1 MPGETGDF
9 YSVRDAQPDRRGLIT
24 CPVLPIS
31 GGAVF
36 PEIVTTLYLDTRQ
49 ALLAAESSRSKLGTV
64 IGLLRRDGGDGE
76 PDTDD
81 LYRIGTELAPG
92 RVLRMADETRSIFAQ
107 GRRRVEVV
115 DFQNG
120 DSCLYARARLIE
132 DSHPSDDAG
141 PVMMKAVVNMFRKL
155 VDLNSNIPEDM
166 LLYALNAD
174 EPGWLAD
181 LVASS
186 LSLSTAVSQEVLETF
201 VPRDRLVRVTE
212 LLQQELG
219 ALEIEEDLNSRV
231 HDELERGQREIWLRE
246 QLRVIQGELGEGD
259 VFQQEQADLRGQIEE
274 AQLPTEP
281 RERALKELAR
291 LGSMPP
297 ATPEA
302 GILRSWIDWI
312 ISLPWSQ
319 ASEDNLDVSHA
330 RLVLD
335 TGHYGLPRVK
345 DRILEAIAVRKLAG
359 ERMESPVLCFV
370 GPPGVGKT
378 SLGESIAR
386 ALGRKFVR
394 VSLGGVRD
402 EAEIRGHRRTYIGA
416 LPGRVLQTMKRAG
429 TVNPVFMLDEIDKLG
444 MDFRGD
450 PADSLLEV
458 LDPEQN
464 SKFSDHYLE
473 VPYDLSQVLFIT
485 TANELDTLPP
495 ALLDR
500 MEVIEFPGYLEEEKV
515 DIARQFLIPRQFA
528 RHGLEERGIRLE
540 QSALQTIIR
549 DYTWE
554 AGVRNLNREIA
565 NINRKL
571 ARMVAEERPHPAR
584 INAGMVSRWL
594 GPPHFLGTRALD
606 GPSLGMATG
615 LVWTLGGGDIA
626 IFEVSL
632 LPGKGSLTMTGNLGD
647 VMQESAQTAL
657 SHVRSLSNM
666 FVFPAEDLEQT
677 DIHVHVPEG
686 AVPKEG
692 PSAGITL
699 ATALVS
705 AMSERPVRPEFGM
718 TGEITLRGKVL
729 PVGGVREKLMAA
741 RRAGLSDVI
750 LPTSNRKDLVEV
762 PKRLRRSLRIHL
774 VDSMKQVIDLVLLP
788 PANGHVPSAGA
799 DEAKTPAPAAVD
811 KGAAG

>member
-1 MPGETGDF
+1 
-9 YSVRDAQPDRRGLIT
+9 
-24 CPVLPIS
+24 
-31 GGAVF
+31 
-36 PEIVTTLYLDTRQ
+36 
-49 ALLAAESSRSKLGTV
+49 
-64 IGLLRRDGGDGE
+64 
-76 PDTDD
+76 
-81 LYRIGTELAPG
+81 
-92 RVLRMADETRSIFAQ
+92 
-107 GRRRVEVV
+107 
-115 DFQNG
+115 
-120 DSCLYARARLIE
+120 
-132 DSHPSDDAG
+132 
-141 PVMMKAVVNMFRKL
+141 
-155 VDLNSNIPEDM
+155 
-166 LLYALNAD
+166 
-174 EPGWLAD
+174 
-181 LVASS
+181 
-186 LSLSTAVSQEVLETF
+186 QEVLETF
-201 VPRDRLVRVTE
+201 VPRGRLVKVTE

-259 VFQQEQADLRGQIEE
+259 VFQQEQADLRRQIED
-274 AQLPTEP
+274 AHLPAEP
-281 RERALKELAR
+281 RERAHKELAR

-302 GILRSWIDWI
+302 GILRTWIDWI
-312 ISLPWSQ
+312 ITLPWSD

-330 RLVLD
+330 RKVLD
-335 TGHYGLPRVK
+335 AGHYGLPRVK

-359 ERMESPVLCFV
+359 KRMENPVLCFV

-500 MEVIEFPGYLEEEKV
+500 MEVIEFPGYLEEEKI
-515 DIARQFLIPRQFA
+515 DIARQFLLPGQFA
-528 RHGLEERGIRLE
+528 RHGLEDRGIRLE
-540 QSALQTIIR
+540 KSALQTIIR

-571 ARMVAEERPHPAR
+571 ARLVAEERPHPAR

-615 LVWTLGGGDIA
+615 LVWTWGGGDIA

-657 SHVRSLSNM
+657 SHVRSLADM

-741 RRAGLSDVI
+741 RRAGLSDVV
-750 LPTSNRKDLVEV
+750 LPTSNRKDLVDV
-762 PKRLRRSLRIHL
+762 PKRLRRSLHIHL
-774 VDSMKQVIDLVLLP
+774 VDSMQQVIDLVLLP
-788 PANGHVPSAGA
+788 PANGRVPSAG
-799 DEAKTPAPAAVD
+799 VD
-811 KGAAG
+811 GAEIPVQDGVERSVAG

>member
-1 MPGETGDF
+1 MPGEAGDF
-9 YSVRDAQPDRRGLIT
+9 YSVRDAQPDADGLIT
-24 CPVLPIS
+24 CPVLPLS

-36 PEIVTTLYLDTRQ
+36 PEIVTTLYLDSRQ
-49 ALLAAESSRSKLGTV
+49 ALLAAEASRGQLQTV
-64 IGLLRRDGGDGE
+64 IGLARRDAGIAE
-76 PDTDD
+76 PGPEE
-81 LYRIGTELAPG
+81 LFRKGTEIAPG
-92 RVLRMADETRSIFAQ
+92 RILRLPDETRSILAQ
-107 GRRRVEVV
+107 GRRRIEVV
-115 DFQNG
+115 DFLQG
-120 DSCLYARARLIE
+120 DTCLMARARPVDVAAAE
-132 DSHPSDDAG
+132 QDPG
-141 PVMMKAVVNMFRKL
+141 PVMLKAVVNMFRKL
-155 VDLNSNIPEDM
+155 VELNGSIPEDM

-186 LSLSTAVSQEVLETF
+186 LSLSIAASQQVLECYL
-201 VPRDRLVRVTE
+201 PHERLSLVAT

-219 ALEIEEDLNSRV
+219 ALEIEEDLNNRV
-231 HDELERGQREIWLRE
+231 QNEMESGQREIWLRE

-259 VFQQEQADLRGQIEE
+259 PYQQEQGEPGQLIDE
-274 AQLPTEP
+274 AQLPPEP
-281 RERALKELAR
+281 KERALKELAR

-302 GILRSWIDWI
+302 GILRTWIDWI
-312 ISLPWSQ
+312 IALPWSQ

-330 RLVLD
+330 RKVLD
-335 TGHYGLPRVK
+335 DGHYGLPRVK
-345 DRILEAIAVRKLAG
+345 ERILEAIAVRKLAG
-359 ERMESPVLCFV
+359 ARMESPVLCFV

-386 ALGRKFVR
+386 ALGRRFVR

-416 LPGRVLQTMKRAG
+416 LPGRILQTMRRAG
-429 TVNPVFMLDEIDKLG
+429 TINPVFMLDEIDKLG

-485 TANELDTLPP
+485 TANELDGLPP

-500 MEVIEFPGYLEEEKV
+500 MEVIEFPGYLEEEKI
-515 DIARQFLIPRQFA
+515 DIARQFLIPRQVA

-540 QSALQTIIR
+540 HAALQTIIR

-571 ARMVAEERPHPAR
+571 ARLVAENRPHPAR
-584 INAGMVSRWL
+584 INARMVSRWL
-594 GPPHFLGTRALD
+594 GPPHYLGTRALD
-606 GPSLGMATG
+606 APAIGMATG
-615 LVWTLGGGDIA
+615 LVWTWGGGDIA

-632 LPGKGSLTMTGNLGD
+632 LPGKGGLTMTGNLGD
-647 VMQESAQTAL
+647 VMQESAQAAL
-657 SHVRSLSNM
+657 SHVRSLSDM

-699 ATALVS
+699 ATALIS
-705 AMSERPVRPEFGM
+705 AMTERQVRPEFGM

-729 PVGGVREKLMAA
+729 PVGGVRDKLMAA
-741 RRAGLSDVI
+741 RRAGLTDVV
-750 LPTSNRKDLVEV
+750 LPASNRKDLVEV
-762 PKRLRRSLRIHL
+762 PQRLRRSLRIHL
-774 VDSMKQVIDLVLLP
+774 VDSMQQVMELVLLP
-788 PANGHVPSAGA
+788 PANGHLPSSTDSQG
-799 DEAKTPAPAAVD
+799 DSSGKPATLEEDVR
-811 KGAAG
+811 